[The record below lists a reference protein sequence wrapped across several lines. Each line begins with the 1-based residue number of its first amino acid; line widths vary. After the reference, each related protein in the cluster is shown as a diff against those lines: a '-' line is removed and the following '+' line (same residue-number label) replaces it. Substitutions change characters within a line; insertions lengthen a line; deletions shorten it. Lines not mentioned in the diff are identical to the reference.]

1 MEGKT
6 RVSRGFQRV
15 YINTSQISEL
25 VETGR
30 LVEWHWPEGQ
40 PPRCILPL
48 GVATRELEKKLRL
61 IYDGRY
67 LNLWMRYE
75 QFNYEG
81 LNEGRPELCGERRVG
96 NY

>member
-1 MEGKT
+1 MSGPEPGQIKLLNLRSVHET
-6 RVSRGFQRV
+6 TKWQDGGEASNEDYVS
-15 YINTSQISEL
+15 SQISEL

-67 LNLWMRYE
+67 LNLWMR
-75 QFNYEG
+75 
-81 LNEGRPELCGERRVG
+81 
-96 NY
+96 